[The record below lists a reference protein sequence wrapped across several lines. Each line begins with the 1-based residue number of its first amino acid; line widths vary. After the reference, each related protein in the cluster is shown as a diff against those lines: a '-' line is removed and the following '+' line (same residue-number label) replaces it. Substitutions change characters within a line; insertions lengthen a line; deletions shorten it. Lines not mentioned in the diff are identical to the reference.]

1 MRWGRTGESVWKI
14 IEYPQRD
21 AESSHIFLT
30 RTRSPISCSH
40 MHAFGVINKMFK
52 HTFWSHCV
60 DLTLNALPWFF
71 SAPQPPLT
79 PSYVT
84 QQTTMTTATTS
95 WCCQCNFSCCRLQLL
110 LSNWEEVLKFEIRRK
125 GTANIYKYYHIV
137 YIFFLFFNNYL

>member
-1 MRWGRTGESVWKI
+1 MRGGKTGESVWKI

-71 SAPQPPLT
+71 SAPQPPFDPFLRD
-79 PSYVT
+79 
-84 QQTTMTTATTS
+84 ATDNDDDS
-95 WCCQCNFSCCRLQLL
+95 NDILMLPVQL
-110 LSNWEEVLKFEIRRK
+110 
-125 GTANIYKYYHIV
+125 
-137 YIFFLFFNNYL
+137 